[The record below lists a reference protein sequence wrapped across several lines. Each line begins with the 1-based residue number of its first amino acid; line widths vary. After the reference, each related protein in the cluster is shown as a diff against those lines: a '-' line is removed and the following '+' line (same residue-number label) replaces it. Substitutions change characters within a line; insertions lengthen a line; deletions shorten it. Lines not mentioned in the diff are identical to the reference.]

1 MFARPDHRLRSSLAD
16 GNLQLA
22 SYFLFRERNGV
33 DFEMGML
40 DELGQ
45 AMASVAGKA
54 GASVVRVGGGWRGG
68 SGVVIG
74 DGLVLTNAHNVRGD
88 GAIIVFA
95 DGRRAEAEVKGVDI
109 DGDLAVLAVDTS
121 GTTALAWSSAS
132 PVIGTPIFAVA
143 AADGGARVTFGF
155 ISSVARAFRGPR
167 GRRISGSLEHTAAL
181 APGSSGSALV
191 DGDGRLVGLNTNR
204 LAGGFYLALPADESL
219 QNRVAALGRGD
230 SAERPRLGIGIA
242 PSWVARRMRRAVG
255 LPERDG
261 VLVREVED
269 GSPAA
274 AAGIQEGDLLI
285 EAAGRPIV
293 EPDDVY
299 DALGAMQ
306 AGANLSLRIVRGAD
320 ERTIEVSFASGP
332 VH

>member
-1 MFARPDHRLRSSLAD
+1 
-16 GNLQLA
+16 
-22 SYFLFRERNGV
+22 
-33 DFEMGML
+33 ML

-45 AMASVAGKA
+45 AMTSVADRA
-54 GASVVRVGGGWRGG
+54 AASVVRVGGGWRGG

-74 DGLVLTNAHNVRGD
+74 DGIVLTNAHNVRGD
-88 GAIIVFA
+88 GAVVLFA
-95 DGRRAEAEVKGVDI
+95 DGRRAEAELKGVDI

-121 GTTALAWSSAS
+121 GAPALSWSSAS
-132 PVIGTPIFAVA
+132 LSIGTPIFAVA

-155 ISSVARAFRGPR
+155 VSSVARAFRGPR

-191 DGDGRLVGLNTNR
+191 DGEGRLVGLNTNR
-204 LAGGFYLALPADESL
+204 LGGGFYLALPADEAL
-219 QNRVAALGRGD
+219 RNHVAALGRGE

-242 PSWVARRMRRAVG
+242 PNWVATRMRRAVG
-255 LPERDG
+255 LPEHDG

-269 GSPAA
+269 GSAAA
-274 AAGIQEGDLLI
+274 AAGLQEGDLLI
-285 EAAGRPIV
+285 EAAGKPIR

-299 DALGAMQ
+299 DALGTVQ
-306 AGANLSLRIVRGAD
+306 AGGKLSVRIVRGAD
-320 ERTIEVSFASGP
+320 ERSVEVDFNASSGETSGDSSGP

>member
-1 MFARPDHRLRSSLAD
+1 
-16 GNLQLA
+16 
-22 SYFLFRERNGV
+22 
-33 DFEMGML
+33 MGML

-45 AMASVAGKA
+45 AMTAVAEKSA
-54 GASVVRVGGGWRGG
+54 ASVVRVGGGWRGG

-88 GAIIVFA
+88 GVLVLFA
-95 DGRRAEAEVKGVDI
+95 DGRRAEAELKGVDV
-109 DGDLAVLAVDTS
+109 DGDLAVLEVDTA
-121 GTTALAWSSAS
+121 GTPALSWSSAS
-132 PVIGTPIFAVA
+132 PSIGSPVFAVA
-143 AADGGARVTFGF
+143 AADGGARVTLGF
-155 ISSVARAFRGPR
+155 VSSVARAFRGPR

-191 DGDGRLVGLNTNR
+191 DGEGRLVGLNTNR
-204 LAGGFYLALPADESL
+204 LGGGFYLALPADESL
-219 QNRVAALGRGD
+219 RNRVAALGRGE
-230 SAERPRLGIGIA
+230 SVERPRLGIGIA

-274 AAGIQEGDLLI
+274 AAGVQEGDVLI
-285 EAAGRPIV
+285 EAAGKPMR

-299 DALGAMQ
+299 DALGTVE
-306 AGANLSLRIVRGAD
+306 AGGTLSLRIVRGAD
-320 ERTIEVSFASGP
+320 ERTVEVSFAASTGGAGGP

>member
-1 MFARPDHRLRSSLAD
+1 
-16 GNLQLA
+16 
-22 SYFLFRERNGV
+22 
-33 DFEMGML
+33 MGML

-45 AMASVAGKA
+45 AMATVAGKA

-74 DGLVLTNAHNVRGD
+74 DGLILTNAHNVRED
-88 GAIIVFA
+88 GAIVVFA
-95 DGRRAEAEVKGVDI
+95 DGRRAEAALRGADI
-109 DGDLAVLAVDTS
+109 DGDLAVLAVDTA
-121 GTTALAWSSAS
+121 GAPAVAWSSAS
-132 PVIGTPIFAVA
+132 PSIGTPIFAVA

-155 ISSVARAFRGPR
+155 VSSVARAFRGPR

-191 DGDGRLVGLNTNR
+191 DADGALVGLNTNR
-204 LAGGFYLALPADESL
+204 LGGGFYLALPADESL
-219 QNRVAALGRGD
+219 KSRVAALGRGED
-230 SAERPRLGIGIA
+230 AERPRLGIGIA

-255 LPERDG
+255 LPDRDG

-274 AAGIQEGDLLI
+274 AAGILEGDLLI
-285 EAAGRPIV
+285 EAAGRPIR

-299 DALGAMQ
+299 DALGTVQ
-306 AGANLSLRIVRGAD
+306 PGAGLSLRIVRGAD
-320 ERTIEVSFASGP
+320 ERTVEVNFRASPAEGDSGP